1 MAKKTTGAGSKQK
14 LLKRDTAGSVRKRVA
29 TTRSTAGP
37 GFDFEDQV
45 AAWALLWMLSGETLP
60 ALEGKGLQIQ
70 SQVGALGW
78 AIDDLLV
85 TTTCAGKERSLAISC
100 KSNMQVS
107 RNGFPPD
114 FAGLILK
121 QWREQTGPFDR
132 ETDQLALATRGS
144 NAQFE
149 TAWADIK
156 LWCEG
161 RDLAL
166 VLRRINASGKHQR
179 VFDSLRNAPD
189 HATASEEEAVEII
202 RHLHILPFDFQLA
215 QSKDASHAINQCR
228 HLLANRDRAEALTLW
243 RAIIG
248 AARDTRL
255 GSGTLLL
262 SDLWHQLRSS
272 YALQAHP
279 DYAASWTTLENLTC
293 DYRADIQTTLPTG
306 YRVDRSERYAELERV
321 LKQAHVA
328 VVLAD
333 SGVGKSALVKQ
344 ALDDRF
350 PDWHQVWL
358 GPEELNTALS
368 AAKRSLL
375 PLSHPLPEILNATG
389 HPRNVLVLDS
399 AERFTAADLPAAK
412 QLIDLLVPR
421 DAGTASSW
429 SIVLTSQPQ
438 SWSATCRQ
446 LFGQTPPEALP
457 LDPLDNQQVRE
468 AICSNP
474 SLRWLVAY
482 DQTVAALSN
491 LRTLFW
497 FMSAADTLGSNTDA
511 PASHAAVADHLWHF
525 WTAGRIDLQ
534 GVMMRLAKREA
545 SFERSFAISQL
556 EGADATILQSRPS
569 QLPLTVRHNRIAF
582 EHDLAADWAR
592 FQYLKEISEDVP
604 AWAAYASNPLW
615 AGALRM
621 LGQHLLRE
629 PRGEE
634 TAWDQAFRLVWE
646 GKPPLALDVLL
657 DALCLDPEAEHLLE
671 ERAEFLLANR
681 GQWLNKFLRRFQ
693 HVATVPSQ
701 APAFFGATVPG
712 GLFFDANY
720 RTVVA
725 GLWPGVA
732 MFLARHEDRVAD
744 LMLPSVSDVCA
755 TWLNGVP
762 THIGSIATPFRRD
775 FAQLALRTARV
786 VQADRASGTIH
797 IGEDPPFFS
806 AALAGAPDL
815 PDEVAQWALEM
826 AGRRDISDFVSDR
839 VIEVRRRKAEE
850 REERMRTD
858 PVYRAGQERRHAAR
872 APMSISMRRSRPAW
886 PLGPQRRVDHDFEA
900 LNFKSEALWPL
911 MRVNPAAAAEVI
923 TALHLDDNPHE
934 DRNSALQLE
943 PELGFSYQRDAY
955 PTAFWKSPFFSFLEI
970 SPDGALGALIDLVN
984 FAVERWVAGP
994 RHDPDFPR
1002 AGIEL
1007 SAGNTTITYR
1017 GDGGMF
1023 RWGQTN
1029 SMHNG
1034 TLFSALDALERW
1046 LTVRL
1051 TNGRDC
1057 TAYIERLLREG
1068 RSTAVLGVLV
1078 NVAKFEPKLLS
1089 GALAPVLSNPTIYM
1103 WDDYRVRVID
1113 ENFIGWNWA
1122 KFGDA
1127 VFELAKGWAFAAH
1140 RKLTLNDVAVARLK
1154 ADPAFASDLK
1164 GSTSAWEI
1172 PDVPARALDL
1182 SILQASLDRDN
1193 YRLSEP
1199 TTDGEAELVFECPE
1213 ILLQEYER
1221 QSTDDDTDRGA
1232 AILPYKCRSSIE
1244 NGVKFDDQSA
1254 TTLANHLANVQAG
1267 TGLDESIKARNV
1279 IALSSVLICC
1289 CYQWISRQAEAFRQV
1304 CDVVKEAALSLPDDA
1319 NGVRRYRI
1327 GTFDEDMVLWGS
1339 AIMQLWLHDEENLDI
1354 WEPLVVRF
1362 LSSGEDRAIRIVR
1375 DAAFQHRSSL
1385 GDAWWRLMQVGL
1397 FWSALIM
1404 LAPREAD
1411 DGIGAAVWNQ
1421 WLARFRRMKIR
1432 GVPAS
1437 AHAIKV
1443 SRVIEGYERLEADGW
1458 RKAVAS
1464 KETSRRYR
1472 APEDRVSAGVE
1483 RHFLNT
1489 LFQWLLDREHPLG
1502 PNEVAT
1508 EFRLCLDLWGAEVR
1522 EMKSRRNEK
1531 GEYPLP
1537 SDLGYSLL
1545 SKFASLLLVG
1555 PVEKA
1560 PDLWEAVFALGN
1572 DAHVAVEQFINA
1584 FMRLAG
1590 TCDDQRFRSV
1600 WRDMIVFALAQ
1611 GWHERDR
1618 WFYGE
1623 GYLRL
1628 LLGFGNGSLA
1638 KLQERLQ
1645 TLEGLKDVYKLWAE
1659 IHLSLEEDNLAGF
1672 ADFLRGEFAAS
1683 LRLEGIVWIAAAVAK
1698 APLLSRFY
1706 RERAGPALI
1715 DLLDTTINENG
1726 AELQQ
1731 NQTVRDAVISIA
1743 AELAGKSFRNALAL
1757 QDRIKLIR

>member
-1 MAKKTTGAGSKQK
+1 MEMSKRTTGTGSKKKSVQG
-14 LLKRDTAGSVRKRVA
+14 DTAGAVRKQVA

-45 AAWALLWMLSGETLP
+45 AARALLWMLSGETVP
-60 ALEGKGLQIQ
+60 SIEGKGLHIQ
-70 SQVGALGW
+70 SQVAALGW

-85 TTTCAGKERSLAISC
+85 TTSRAGKECRLAISC

-114 FAGLILK
+114 FAGLVLK

-132 ETDQLALATRGS
+132 ETDQLALATRGT
-144 NAQFE
+144 NAQFD

-166 VLRRINASGKHQR
+166 VLDRIKASGKHQR
-179 VFDSLRNAPD
+179 VFDSLRIVPG

-202 RHLHILPFDFQLA
+202 RHLHILPFDFQLP
-215 QSKDASHAINQCR
+215 QSKDAAHAINQCR
-228 HLLANRDRAEALTLW
+228 HVLASRDQAEALMLW
-243 RAIIG
+243 QAIIG

-279 DYAASWTTLENLTC
+279 DYAASWTTVENLTR
-293 DYRADIQTTLPTG
+293 DYRAGIQTVLPTG
-306 YRVDRSERYAELERV
+306 YRVDRSDYYAELERV
-321 LKQAHVA
+321 LTQACVA

-344 ALDDRF
+344 TLDDRF

-368 AAKRSLL
+368 AAKRSSL
-375 PLSHPLPEILNATG
+375 PLSHPLPEILNAAS

-399 AERFTAADLPAAK
+399 AERFIATDLPAAK
-412 QLIDLLVPR
+412 QLIDLLAPQ

-429 SIVLTSQPQ
+429 SIILTSQPQ

-446 LFGQTPPEALP
+446 LFGQTPPEAIP
-457 LDPLDNQQVRE
+457 LDPLDTQQVSK

-474 SLRWLVAY
+474 SLRWLIAHG
-482 DQTVAALSN
+482 QTVAALNN
-491 LRTLFW
+491 LRTLSW
-497 FMSAADTLGSNTDA
+497 FMSAADTLGSNA
-511 PASHAAVADHLWHF
+511 EALASHAAVADHLWHF

-534 GVMMRLAKREA
+534 GLIMRLAKREA

-556 EGADATILQSRPS
+556 EGADAIILQSRPS

-592 FQYLKEISEDVP
+592 FQYLKEIAEDVS
-604 AWAAYASNPLW
+604 AWAGYASNPLW

-629 PRGEE
+629 RRDEE
-634 TAWDQAFRLVWE
+634 TAWDQAFRLVQE
-646 GKPPLALDVLL
+646 GNPPLALDVLL
-657 DALCLDPEAEHLLE
+657 DALCLDPESERLLE
-671 ERAEFLLANR
+671 ERADFLLANR

-701 APAFFGATVPG
+701 APAFFSGTVAG

-732 MFLARHEDRVAD
+732 RFLARHEDRVAV
-744 LMLPSVSDVCA
+744 LMLPSVSNVCA

-762 THIGSIATPFRRD
+762 THVGNFATPLRRE

-786 VQADRASGTIH
+786 VQAERASGTIH

-815 PDEVAQWALEM
+815 PEELAQWALEM
-826 AGRRDISDFVSDR
+826 AGRRDISDFVSDH
-839 VIEVRRRKAEE
+839 VIAVRRRKAEE
-850 REERMRTD
+850 REERLRTD
-858 PVYRAGQERRHAAR
+858 PVFKAKQESRHAAR
-872 APMSISMRRSRPAW
+872 GSISMRRARPAW
-886 PLGPQRRVDHDFEA
+886 PLGPHRRVDHDFEA
-900 LNFKSEALWPL
+900 LIFKGEAFWPL

-934 DRNSALQLE
+934 DRSSEIQLE
-943 PELGFSYQRDAY
+943 PELGFSYESDAY

-970 SPDGALGALIDLVN
+970 SPDAALGALIDLVN
-984 FAVERWVAGP
+984 FAVERWAADQRRGP
-994 RHDPDFPR
+994 DIQA

-1007 SAGNTTITYR
+1007 SVGNATITYR
-1017 GDGGMF
+1017 GDGAMF

-1068 RSTAVLGVLV
+1068 RSAAVLGVLV

-1089 GALAPVLSNPTIYM
+1089 GELAPVLSNPMIYM
-1103 WDDYRVRVID
+1103 WDDYRVKLIG
-1113 ENFIGWNWA
+1113 ENFIGWSWA
-1122 KFGDA
+1122 RFGDA
-1127 VFELAKGWAFAAH
+1127 LFKFAKGWAFAAH

-1164 GSTSAWEI
+1164 GLTSAWEI
-1172 PDVPARALDL
+1172 PEDPAYALEL
-1182 SILQASLDRDN
+1182 SILQASLDRNN
-1193 YRLSEP
+1193 YRVSEAA
-1199 TTDGEAELVFECPE
+1199 TDVEAELVFECPE
-1213 ILLQEYER
+1213 NLRQDYER
-1221 QSTDDDTDRGA
+1221 QSTADATDRLA
-1232 AILPYKCRSSIE
+1232 ATLPYTCRSWIE
-1244 NGVKFDDQSA
+1244 KGTKFDDQNAAIIAS
-1254 TTLANHLANVQAG
+1254 HLANVRVG
-1267 TGLDESIKARNV
+1267 TGLDERVKARNV

-1289 CYQWISRQAEAFRQV
+1289 CYQWISTQAEAFRQV
-1304 CDVVKEAALSLPDDA
+1304 CDVVKEVALSLPDDA
-1319 NGVRRYRI
+1319 DGVRRYRI
-1327 GTFDEDMVLWGS
+1327 SRFDEDMVPWGS
-1339 AIMQLWLHDEENLDI
+1339 ALMQLWLYDEGNLDI
-1354 WEPLVVRF
+1354 WEPLVLRF

-1375 DAAFQHRSSL
+1375 DTAYQHRSSL

-1397 FWSALIM
+1397 FWSALVM
-1404 LAPREAD
+1404 LAPREAE

-1432 GVPAS
+1432 SVPAS

-1464 KETSRRYR
+1464 KETSWRYR
-1472 APEDRVSAGVE
+1472 APEDRVSAGLE
-1483 RHFLNT
+1483 RHSLNT

-1522 EMKSRRNEK
+1522 EMKARRNEK

-1560 PDLWEAVFALGN
+1560 PILWEAVFALGN

-1590 TCDDQRFRSV
+1590 TGNDQRFRSV
-1600 WRDMIVFALAQ
+1600 WRDMIVFGLAQ

-1623 GYLRL
+1623 RYLRS
-1628 LLGFGNGSLA
+1628 LLGFGQASLT
-1638 KLQERLQ
+1638 KLQDRLQ
-1645 TLEGLKDVYKLWAE
+1645 TLEEMKDLYKLWAE
-1659 IHLSLEEDNLAGF
+1659 THLGLEEDNLAGF
-1672 ADFLRGEFAAS
+1672 ADFLSGEFAAS
-1683 LRLEGIVWIAAAVAK
+1683 LRLEGIVWIATAMAK
-1698 APLLSRFY
+1698 APFLNRFY

-1726 AELQQ
+1726 AELQR